1 MMEDVESGRG
11 GHTQGR
17 MHGMEIWGR
26 CFASRGK
33 RRRRER
39 WCTLR
44 AGKKGGG
51 EGEVG
56 GKSDAY
62 TRAPEGVI
70 VGGVGANERHF
81 LSRRRRP
88 PLLFFPPTLL
98 PVDGESCQGREG
110 ARAFPARR
118 ENAEIPAR
126 HERSEGREVFIL
138 VLYGMRLQ
146 SSRGSGGDN
155 TSMVCDPRKKRR
167 KKKNELW
174 RCRHVLQVREES
186 ERKEKSKTY
195 HSSRRCT
202 KFQTEKL
209 NSSARKWPN
218 ASRRALYGTCIQEV
232 LFFVRETETKA
243 GAA

>member
-1 MMEDVESGRG
+1 MTHAQGRHDVMEDVESGRG

-81 LSRRRRP
+81 LSRRRHP

-98 PVDGESCQGREG
+98 PGDGESCQGREG

-126 HERSEGREVFIL
+126 HERSEGREGRY
-138 VLYGMRLQ
+138 LYFM
-146 SSRGSGGDN
+146 GGDFN
-155 TSMVCDPRKKRR
+155 LRGDLAGTIQVGFVTQEKHAV
-167 KKKNELW
+167 KKKT
-174 RCRHVLQVREES
+174 S
-186 ERKEKSKTY
+186 
-195 HSSRRCT
+195 
-202 KFQTEKL
+202 
-209 NSSARKWPN
+209 
-218 ASRRALYGTCIQEV
+218 
-232 LFFVRETETKA
+232 
-243 GAA
+243 